1 MFPRLF
7 LADTNPPIAR
17 QPRVIKGSGQQCRGQ
32 PPLSPGEPMEGK
44 IRHSSPLLCHTF
56 LETRTITS
64 AGVAVHVLSAAPLL
78 HLDVDAPGSSARRA
92 RCVIH
97 FLVSRCCQRFGER
110 DSNDRGSFLPC
121 NFFTNPLRSK
131 HSAGSECRLRWS
143 CNRRGAFDG
152 PTIFHSCSR

>member
-1 MFPRLF
+1 MQWAAPSLPGVTNGRKDPPL
-7 LADTNPPIAR
+7 LA
-17 QPRVIKGSGQQCRGQ
+17 
-32 PPLSPGEPMEGK
+32 PPLSHILGNENYYLG
-44 IRHSSPLLCHTF
+44 RCCSSCSECRP
-56 LETRTITS
+56 
-64 AGVAVHVLSAAPLL
+64 PL
-78 HLDVDAPGSSARRA
+78 HLDVDAPGGSARRA

-110 DSNDRGSFLPC
+110 DSNDRGNFLPC